1 MYAKIS
7 SRRGLGRR
15 GVALLAAL
23 IFLVLF
29 SAFSVGVI
37 SLSTTN
43 LQTASN
49 HHKSNLARSSAE
61 SGLEYVRYWL
71 SQIHMPGTLAAADRF
86 EYLTSELES
95 YLSAYEIPFENLGEE
110 VQVFRIGT
118 DEEPLVLESEQNRSF
133 SVEMSPLGTE
143 RIRVQVSG
151 RAGGFERTIQADFV
165 YGTRRHSVF
174 DFGVATKGPLSLQ
187 GNIQLEGVNISVES
201 DVYIES
207 EEESNAL
214 TIVGNSQIAG
224 DVKIVNSDAVV
235 TLQGGKAGIG
245 GQTGQQAIDNHVQI
259 GVPATEFPYPNTDY
273 FEQYVDGITI
283 TSENKSSYSSNTV
296 LENVRI
302 AANANPSFSG
312 NVTLKGVVFIEYPN
326 QVVFTGNADI
336 IGIVIGAGD
345 LNDHSGT
352 SRIEF
357 RGNVSSRPVSEL
369 PVEQFGEKLTGET
382 GTFLMAPGFAVS
394 FGGSFDTLNG
404 CIAANGV
411 TFYGNAGGVIGGSVI
426 NYSPTSMTLTGNA
439 DLYFNRTGITSVPAG
454 FFPQVVIHYD
464 PASYQEIL

>member
-1 MYAKIS
+1 MNAKMS
-7 SRRGLGRR
+7 SRSGFNRR
-15 GVALLAAL
+15 GIALLAAL
-23 IFLVLF
+23 LFLVLF
-29 SAFSVGVI
+29 SAFSIGVI

-49 HHKSNLARSSAE
+49 HHKSNLARFSAE
-61 SGLEYVRYWL
+61 SGLEYVRYQL
-71 SQIHMPGTLAAADRF
+71 SQIRIPGTLAAAERF
-86 EYLTSELES
+86 AYLAGELES
-95 YLSAYEIPFENLGEE
+95 SLNAYEIPFENLAEE
-110 VQVFRIGT
+110 SLIFRIGT
-118 DEEPLVLESEQNRSF
+118 DEEPVLLQEKNCSF
-133 SVEMSPLGTE
+133 SAVLFPVGTE
-143 RIRVQVSG
+143 QIRARISG
-151 RAGGFERTIQADFV
+151 RAGGFERTIQADFA
-165 YGTRRHSVF
+165 YGTRRQSVF
-174 DFGVATKGPLSLQ
+174 DFGVATKGPLSLW

-207 EEESNAL
+207 EDQNDAL

-224 DVKIVNSDAVV
+224 DVKIVNSEALV

-245 GQTGQQAIDNHVQI
+245 GQTGQEAIDNHVQI

-273 FEQYVDGITI
+273 FERYVDGITI
-283 TSENKSSYSSNTV
+283 TADNKNSYTSNTV

-312 NVTLKGVVFIEYPN
+312 DVTLKGVVFVEYPN
-326 QVVFTGNADI
+326 QVVFTGNTEV
-336 IGIVIGAGD
+336 IGIIVGDGD

-357 RGNVSSRPVSEL
+357 LGNVSSRPVSEL
-369 PVEQFGEKLTGET
+369 PAEQYGEDLTKET
-382 GTFLMAPGFAVS
+382 GTFLMAPGFSVS

-411 TFYGNAGGVIGGSVI
+411 TFFGNAGGIIGGSVI
-426 NYSPTSMTLTGNA
+426 NYSPTPMTLSGNA

-454 FFPQVVIHYD
+454 FFPEIVIHYD
-464 PASYQEIL
+464 PASYQEVR